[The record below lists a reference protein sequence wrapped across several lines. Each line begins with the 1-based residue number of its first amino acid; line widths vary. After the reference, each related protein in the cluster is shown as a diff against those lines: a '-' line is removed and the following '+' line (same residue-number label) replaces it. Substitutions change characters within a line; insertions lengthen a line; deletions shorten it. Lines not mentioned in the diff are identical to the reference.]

1 MRQYKI
7 PGDLLLQSVKD
18 EAVILDPKSG
28 RYFTLNAVGTR
39 MVQLYRDLAD
49 VDAVVATI
57 VAEYAFDDATVRQDL
72 QQLLEDLSANGL
84 AEAVDS

>member
-18 EAVILDPKSG
+18 EALILDPKSG

-57 VAEYAFDDATVRQDL
+57 VAEYAVDDATVRQDL

>member
-39 MVQLYRDLAD
+39 MMQLYRDLAD

-57 VAEYAFDDATVRQDL
+57 VAEYAVDDATVRQDL

>member
-1 MRQYKI
+1 MQQFKI
-7 PGDLLLQSVKD
+7 PGDLLLQAVKD

-39 MVQLYRDLAD
+39 MVQLYRDRAD

-57 VAEYAFDDATVRQDL
+57 VAEYAVDAATARQDL

-84 AEAVDS
+84 AESVDP

>member
-57 VAEYAFDDATVRQDL
+57 VAEYAVDDATVRQDL